1 MFEPMDGKVA
11 TARGL
16 LASNEFKC
24 EPWGIYVSKRRGGG
38 YHVKLQ
44 GGLTYSE
51 KYRAGIEEAIRQN
64 RALLCQVLG
73 IEDRCLLMP
82 HQVHL
87 TEVVAID
94 EAFLNLS
101 ADEQQQRL
109 EQLLLL

>member
-51 KYRAGIEEAIRQN
+51 KYRAGIEEAIRQIAG
-64 RALLCQVLG
+64 REG
-73 IEDRCLLMP
+73 WYY
-82 HQVHL
+82 
-87 TEVVAID
+87 
-94 EAFLNLS
+94 EADPKTGELDF
-101 ADEQQQRL
+101 
-109 EQLLLL
+109 